1 MDDLFV
7 HVRRISNAL
16 DKAMDTVESIFDDA
30 LEGTSVRLGH
40 STHKVTKEKRD
51 GLPVVTVELEVP
63 GCKKGDVDVSVSS
76 RSLQVEWTR
85 KLDGQKSSVKIA
97 ISEKADLDAISAKVE
112 DGYMTIVIPAAQ
124 PQAAKKVRV
133 D

>member
-1 MDDLFV
+1 MEDLFV
-7 HVRRISNAL
+7 HVRRISNVI
-16 DKAMDTVESIFDDA
+16 DKAMDHVESIFDDA
-30 LEGTSVRLGH
+30 FDGTSFRLGD
-40 STHKVTKEKRD
+40 STHKVTKDKKD

-63 GCKKGDVDVSVSS
+63 GCKKTDIDLSVSP

-85 KLDGQKSSVKIA
+85 KLDGQKSSLKIA
-97 ISEKADLDAISAKVE
+97 ISERADLDSISAKVE

-124 PQAAKKVRV
+124 PRASKRVRV